1 MRLFKKL
8 VFVGLLAGIAGLLS
22 ILIFVEFN
30 RPLGESH
37 PVQIV
42 DIRPGTAFTHVS
54 HFLHEKG
61 LLGPEWFFQVLGRVQ
76 QLDRKIIPGEYELH
90 AGMRPTELLAK
101 LVGGDVHQYTVTIP
115 EGYNV
120 VQIAEIL
127 DQKDLADQREI
138 IRLSKDRPF
147 IASLNIK
154 AATLEGYLFPD
165 TYRFARYMPPEF
177 IVRTFVNRFHEIVT
191 PELQAQGKAMGMTLQ
206 EVLTLAS
213 VIEKETGLA
222 TERSLVSGVFHNRL
236 RKNIPLQSDP
246 TVIYALEY
254 FDGNIRKA
262 DLSVN
267 SPYNTYKVRGLPPG
281 PIANPGLASI
291 QAASIQHPAI
301 LCILSHVMMAAI
313 NSQRHWLNTIKPW
326 TNINA
331 GVIPSDPPKSY
342 FRRFFS

>member
-1 MRLFKKL
+1 MRLLRKIIL
-8 VFVGLLAGIAGLLS
+8 TVLLAGILGLLTVFG
-22 ILIFVEFN
+22 FVKVN
-30 RPLGESH
+30 QPVGTSH
-37 PVQIV
+37 SVQIV
-42 DIRPGTAFTHVS
+42 NIPPGTAFTHVS
-54 HFLHEKG
+54 RLLHQKG

-76 QLDRKIIPGEYELH
+76 RVDRKIIPGEYELH

-101 LVGGDVHQYTVTIP
+101 LVKGEVYQHSVTIP

-120 VQIAEIL
+120 VQIADIL
-127 DQKDLADQREI
+127 DQKGLADKHDI
-138 IRLSKDRPF
+138 LRLSLDRTF

-154 AATLEGYLFPD
+154 ASTLEGYLFPD
-165 TYRFARYMPPEF
+165 TYRFARYNPPEF
-177 IVRTFVNRFHEIVT
+177 IVRTFVSRFHEIVT
-191 PELQAQGKAMGMTLQ
+191 PELQAQAKSMGMTLQ

-236 RKNIPLQSDP
+236 RRNIPLQSDP

-291 QAASIQHPAI
+291 QAALYP
-301 LCILSHVMMAAI
+301 
-313 NSQRHWLNTIKPW
+313 T
-326 TNINA
+326 
-331 GVIPSDPPKSY
+331 PSDFVY
-342 FRRFFS
+342 FVSRNDGSHKFSATLDEHNKAVDKYQRRPRS

>member
-8 VFVGLLAGIAGLLS
+8 VLVGLLAGIVVLLG
-22 ILIFVEFN
+22 ILVFVEFN
-30 RPLGESH
+30 RPVGAEGS
-37 PVQIV
+37 VQIV
-42 DIRPGTAFTHVS
+42 EIPRGTAFTQVS
-54 HFLHEKG
+54 HLLHQKG
-61 LLGPEWFFQVLGRVQ
+61 LLDQEWFFQMLGRVQ

-90 AGMRPTELLAK
+90 AGMRPTELLNA
-101 LVGGDVHQYTVTIP
+101 LVEGDLYQHSVTIP
-115 EGYNV
+115 EGYSV
-120 VQIAEIL
+120 VQIADIL
-127 DQKDLADQREI
+127 DHKGLADKREI

-147 IASLNIK
+147 IASLNIT
-154 AATLEGYLFPD
+154 ASTLEGYLFPD
-165 TYRFARYMPPEF
+165 TYQFARHMPPKF
-177 IVRTFVNRFHEIVT
+177 IVRTFVSRFHEMVT
-191 PELQAQGKAMGMTLQ
+191 PEILAQAKAMGMTLQ

-236 RKNIPLQSDP
+236 RRNIPLQSDP

-291 QAASIQHPAI
+291 QAALYP
-301 LCILSHVMMAAI
+301 
-313 NSQRHWLNTIKPW
+313 T
-326 TNINA
+326 
-331 GVIPSDPPKSY
+331 PSDFVY
-342 FRRFFS
+342 FVSRNDGSHKFSATLAEHNKAVNKYQRRGRSKRSS

>member
-1 MRLFKKL
+1 MRLFRKIIRT
-8 VFVGLLAGIAGLLS
+8 GLLAGILGLFLVFC
-22 ILIFVEFN
+22 FVKFN
-30 RPLGESH
+30 QPLGVAH

-42 DIRPGTAFTHVS
+42 DIPPGIAFTQVS
-54 HFLHEKG
+54 RLLHQKG
-61 LLGPEWFFQVLGRVQ
+61 LLGSEWFFQALARVQ
-76 QLDRKIIPGEYELH
+76 RVDRKIIPGEYELN

-101 LVGGDVHQYTVTIP
+101 LVKGEVYQHSVTIP

-120 VQIAEIL
+120 VQIADIL
-127 DQKDLADQREI
+127 DQKDLAKKQDI
-138 IRLSKDRPF
+138 LRLNQDAAF

-154 AATLEGYLFPD
+154 ASTLEGYLFPD
-165 TYRFARYMPPEF
+165 TYRFARYTPPEF
-177 IVRTFVNRFHEIVT
+177 IVQTFVSRFHEMVT
-191 PELQAQGKAMGMTLQ
+191 PELQAQAKSMGMTLQ

-236 RKNIPLQSDP
+236 QRNIPLQSDP
-246 TVIYALEY
+246 TVIYALKY

-291 QAASIQHPAI
+291 QAALYP
-301 LCILSHVMMAAI
+301 
-313 NSQRHWLNTIKPW
+313 T
-326 TNINA
+326 
-331 GVIPSDPPKSY
+331 PSDFVY
-342 FRRFFS
+342 FVSRNDGSHKFSATLAEHNKAVDKYQRRSRSKQSS